1 MPTITAIALAVAAF
15 AGPEPVNVSLTD
27 VREVRAVALVEA
39 AETAF
44 TFNNDK
50 PGLFLSFG
58 YALPAGLE
66 VLGINQPESITATDS
81 TGRDLT
87 DIEPNFHDELE
98 FVTEKQVFQDEAP
111 ALDFTLANPAR
122 SATRFNL
129 DCAFSVEVF
138 EGVEEHR
145 FPAPAE
151 FTALPAKFFG
161 GESVKFKLGSMGSNA
176 TVVVRPGSAM
186 DYFESVEIV
195 SGGQTSEN
203 QGTMWNDEQ
212 ATFMF
217 DGPANANNAQIVFN
231 VRVGVQTLPVVIKLE
246 DQPLP

>member
-1 MPTITAIALAVAAF
+1 MPSISAIALAF
-15 AGPEPVNVSLTD
+15 ATLAGSEPVNLNLTD

-44 TFNNDK
+44 VFNSDR
-50 PGLFLSFG
+50 PGLFLTFG
-58 YALPAGLE
+58 YALPAGLQ
-66 VLGINQPESITATDS
+66 VLGINQPETITATDS

-87 DIEPNFHDELE
+87 GIEPNFHDELE
-98 FVTEKQVFQDEAP
+98 FVSQKQVFSDEAP
-111 ALDFTLANPAR
+111 ALDFVLANPSR
-122 SATRFNL
+122 SATRFDL
-129 DCAFSVEVF
+129 DCSFSVEVF
-138 EGVEEHR
+138 EGVDEHR

-161 GESVKFKLGSMGSNA
+161 GDEVRFKLGSMGSNA
-176 TVVVRPGSAM
+176 TVVVEPGTAM
-186 DYFESVEIV
+186 DLFENVQIISN
-195 SGGQTSEN
+195 GQTIEN

-217 DGPANANNAQIVFN
+217 DGPANANNAQVVFN
-231 VRVGVQTLPVVIKLE
+231 VRVGVRTLPVVIRLE